1 MSELEHLLEEL
12 ERSPNLHDRELARQY
27 PLKRIRQIQKEEI
40 AAFKASLDQKWINW
54 LGSMRK

>member
-1 MSELEHLLEEL
+1 MTRLEEL
-12 ERSPNLHDRELARQY
+12 LKELEKSPNPRDHELARQY

-54 LGSMRK
+54 LGSMRM